1 MPGRR
6 NIVASLTSGRSG
18 ASPAGVEHRY
28 DAVLFDLLTALLDS
42 WTLWNNV
49 AGDADRGRAWRAAY
63 LRITYRTGAYRP
75 YEALVAEAA
84 ETVGLPLRLA
94 DELDARYAELQPWDD
109 VPEVLSRLAA
119 AGLRLGVVT
128 NCSERLGLVAAK
140 RTGARFD
147 VLVTAE
153 RAGVY
158 KPDPRAYRLALNE
171 LDVPP
176 ERCLFVAGSAYDLVG
191 TAAVGLPTYWHDR
204 IGMTPPEG
212 APAPLAH
219 HATLRPLLEVVGVG

>member
-1 MPGRR
+1 VPKRR
-6 NIVASLTSGRSG
+6 NSSMPARGSASS
-18 ASPAGVEHRY
+18 AGVDHHY

-42 WTLWNNV
+42 WTLWNDV

-63 LRITYRTGAYRP
+63 LLITYRTGAYRP

-84 ETVGLPLRLA
+84 ETVGLPRRLA

-109 VPEVLSRLAA
+109 VPEVLSNLAA

-128 NCSERLGLVAAK
+128 NCSERLGRVAAE
-140 RTGARFD
+140 RTGAHFD

-153 RAGVY
+153 RAGFY
-158 KPDPRAYRLALNE
+158 KPDPRTYRLALHE
-171 LDVPP
+171 LHVPP
-176 ERCLFVAGSAYDLVG
+176 ARCLFVAGSAYDLVG

-204 IGMTPPEG
+204 IGMTPPDG
-212 APAPLAH
+212 AAPPLAH
-219 HATLRPLLEVVGVG
+219 HATLRPLLAVVGVG

>member
-1 MPGRR
+1 MTR
-6 NIVASLTSGRSG
+6 
-18 ASPAGVEHRY
+18 RY

-42 WTLWNNV
+42 WTLWNDV
-49 AGDADRGRAWRAAY
+49 AGGADRGRAWRSAY

-84 ETVGLPLRLA
+84 EAVGLPRRVA
-94 DELDARYAELQPWDD
+94 DDLDARYGELRPWNDA
-109 VPEVLSRLAA
+109 PEVLTRLAA
-119 AGLRLGVVT
+119 VGLQLGVVT
-128 NCSERLGLVAAK
+128 NCSERLGRVAADQ
-140 RTGARFD
+140 TGTRFD

-153 RAGVY
+153 RAAVY
-158 KPDPRAYRLALNE
+158 KPDPRAYRLALEE
-171 LDVPP
+171 LGVAP

-204 IGMTPPEG
+204 IGMTPPPG

-219 HATLRPLLEVVGVG
+219 HATLRPLLDVAEVG

>member
-1 MPGRR
+1 VR
-6 NIVASLTSGRSG
+6 
-18 ASPAGVEHRY
+18 RY

-42 WTLWNNV
+42 WTLWNDV
-49 AGDADRGRAWRAAY
+49 AGGAERGRAWRVAY

-84 ETVGLPLRLA
+84 EVVGLPRRLA
-94 DELDARYAELQPWDD
+94 DELDARYAEVRPWDD
-109 VPEVLSRLAA
+109 APEVLAQLAA

-128 NCSERLGLVAAK
+128 NCCERLGRVAAE

-153 RAGVY
+153 RARVY
-158 KPDPRAYRLALNE
+158 KPDPHAYRLALDE
-171 LDVPP
+171 LGVVPQ
-176 ERCLFVAGSAYDLVG
+176 RCLFVAGSAYDLVG
-191 TAAVGLPTYWHDR
+191 TATVGLPTYWHDR
-204 IGMTPPEG
+204 VGMTPPDG

-219 HATLRPLLEVVGVG
+219 HAALRPLLEVAGIG

>member
-1 MPGRR
+1 
-6 NIVASLTSGRSG
+6 VD
-18 ASPAGVEHRY
+18 HHY

-42 WTLWNNV
+42 WTLWNDV

-63 LRITYRTGAYRP
+63 LLTTYRTGAYRP

-84 ETVGLPLRLA
+84 ETVGLPRRLA

-109 VPEVLSRLAA
+109 VPEVLSNLAA

-128 NCSERLGLVAAK
+128 NCSERLGRVAAE
-140 RTGARFD
+140 RTGAHFD

-153 RAGVY
+153 RAGFY
-158 KPDPRAYRLALNE
+158 KPDPRTYRLALHE
-171 LDVPP
+171 LHVPP
-176 ERCLFVAGSAYDLVG
+176 ARCLFVAGSAYDLVG

-204 IGMTPPEG
+204 IGMTPPDG
-212 APAPLAH
+212 AAPPLAH
-219 HATLRPLLEVVGVG
+219 HATLRPLLAVVGVG

>member
-176 ERCLFVAGSAYDLVG
+176 ERCD
-191 TAAVGLPTYWHDR
+191 D
-204 IGMTPPEG
+204 
-212 APAPLAH
+212 PAWPASLASSSL
-219 HATLRPLLEVVGVG
+219 AIDPSPRVRS